1 MCIDIV
7 GVIVWRLVTRSI
19 ERSNGVNK
27 RDGAPYDDEE
37 TEAMAHGFIR

>member
-27 RDGAPYDDEE
+27 PNEAPYDDEE
-37 TEAMAHGFIR
+37 AEAMARGLAR